1 MEQTGKMTEDRRFKA
16 LFFDVDGTLVSFRT
30 HRVPDSAREA
40 LREAHERGVKLY
52 IATGRA
58 AKDLGELEGIPYD
71 GVVAL
76 NGSHCVTADCRTVSS
91 APIPRGEFERSLAL
105 AERWGY
111 SIAFELDEGLFVN
124 RLTPAAEHWARLVA
138 HPVPVECDLRALYER
153 CECRQMCFFFDEE
166 TERRVMPELPGLMAA
181 RWCPIFADIN
191 VAGVSKATGMASFA
205 RDGGFELCETM
216 AFGDGGNDAAMLR
229 AAGVGVAMGNACEAA
244 LRAADHVT
252 AAVEDDGVRRALEH
266 FGIIGR

>member
-1 MEQTGKMTEDRRFKA
+1 MEQTRVKA

-58 AKDLGELEGIPYD
+58 AKDLDELEGIPYD

-76 NGSHCVTADCRTVSS
+76 NGSHCVTADGRTVSS

-111 SIAFELDEGLFVN
+111 SIAFELDEGFL
-124 RLTPAAEHWARLVA
+124 
-138 HPVPVECDLRALYER
+138 
-153 CECRQMCFFFDEE
+153 
-166 TERRVMPELPGLMAA
+166 
-181 RWCPIFADIN
+181 
-191 VAGVSKATGMASFA
+191 S
-205 RDGGFELCETM
+205 
-216 AFGDGGNDAAMLR
+216 
-229 AAGVGVAMGNACEAA
+229 
-244 LRAADHVT
+244 T
-252 AAVEDDGVRRALEH
+252 A
-266 FGIIGR
+266 

>member
-30 HRVPDSAREA
+30 HHVPDSAREA

-76 NGSHCVTADCRTVSS
+76 NGSHCVTGDGRTVSS

-105 AERWGY
+105 ANGG
-111 SIAFELDEGLFVN
+111 AT
-124 RLTPAAEHWARLVA
+124 RLPSSWTR
-138 HPVPVECDLRALYER
+138 
-153 CECRQMCFFFDEE
+153 
-166 TERRVMPELPGLMAA
+166 
-181 RWCPIFADIN
+181 
-191 VAGVSKATGMASFA
+191 
-205 RDGGFELCETM
+205 GFLS
-216 AFGDGGNDAAMLR
+216 
-229 AAGVGVAMGNACEAA
+229 
-244 LRAADHVT
+244 T
-252 AAVEDDGVRRALEH
+252 A
-266 FGIIGR
+266 